1 MASSS
6 TSSPPHYFTFDNHS
20 LWDEKTVRGGR
31 TEGSPGAASVAE
43 ARRYCRLLLHRRRFA
58 VQTGEK
64 AFAEL
69 QRHRK
74 LTIATVALS
83 RRAATTAAG
92 RTEEGDGGVEAA
104 KVLRCFEYRRSA
116 CRASPGK
123 IGEEGCHYRMLLGG
137 RRRRVTRRGR
147 RRCCYQPRL
156 RTLTIT
162 CCYHR
167 RVRKRPRRTTELLAV
182 HGGKRGEHRHLH
194 RRCYAGSYQ
203 AAVILLDVVVVAVRS
218 SSSGRGRRC
227 NVLETEWDFCS
238 PLGKRPS
245 PSSSATASSPLLPL
259 LYLVAPLPPPLDERK
274 RVTGVLRPPRCSAAL
289 STAALPVVRRR
300 GKQGKKAATTAC
312 CLEDDAGGSHEEG
325 DVAAATNH
333 DYVPSPSPVAI
344 TVEFGNGQGEPPS
357 CSLFTAER
365 GENTATFTV
374 VATPG
379 VTKPP

>member
-1 MASSS
+1 MFLKQNGIFVHRDHLGFPNRKLLTRLDAHPSSTTITTTDSDAISRRRRSGEVERRGVPELLVSLRLAATAACCCVDDASPFRLGKRPSPSSSATASSPLLPLLYLVAPLPPPLDERKRVTGVLRPPRCSAALS
-6 TSSPPHYFTFDNHS
+6 T
-20 LWDEKTVRGGR
+20 
-31 TEGSPGAASVAE
+31 AALPVV
-43 ARRYCRLLLHRRRFA
+43 RRRGK
-58 VQTGEK
+58 QGK
-64 AFAEL
+64 
-69 QRHRK
+69 K
-74 LTIATVALS
+74 
-83 RRAATTAAG
+83 AATTACCLEDDAG
-92 RTEEGDGGVEAA
+92 GSHEEGDVAAATNHDYVPSPSPVAITVE
-104 KVLRCFEYRRSA
+104 F
-116 CRASPGK
+116 GN
-123 IGEEGCHYRMLLGG
+123 G
-137 RRRRVTRRGR
+137 
-147 RRCCYQPRL
+147 
-156 RTLTIT
+156 
-162 CCYHR
+162 
-167 RVRKRPRRTTELLAV
+167 
-182 HGGKRGEHRHLH
+182 RGEPPSCSLFTAERGENT
-194 RRCYAGSYQ
+194 ATFTV
-203 AAVILLDVVVVAVRS
+203 AATPGV
-218 SSSGRGRRC
+218 
-227 NVLETEWDFCS
+227 TKP

-374 VATPG
+374 AATPG